1 MYYTT
6 YGRVCGSPHQPAKNT
21 TNGVNAQ
28 TRVKKLHEVVTT
40 IIGTTGSVMITHDRE
55 MGCAYIHIIHI
66 YDSLNNV
73 ITLILLIRTN
83 PAVSIGGGRTSFNVT
98 LSPGLVQ
105 VITCFG
111 FPPRIT
117 TDGLPGS

>member
-40 IIGTTGSVMITHDRE
+40 IISTTGTAYVVYDFIGTHDRLQPVGNHE
-55 MGCAYIHIIHI
+55 QRHTRSEIGTERMLGDC
-66 YDSLNNV
+66 V
-73 ITLILLIRTN
+73 R
-83 PAVSIGGGRTSFNVT
+83 PAV
-98 LSPGLVQ
+98 
-105 VITCFG
+105 
-111 FPPRIT
+111 
-117 TDGLPGS
+117 DG